1 MKSVVASIGMF
12 AAVANAY
19 SYPRHMHFRRGNGT
33 DDALTTLTV
42 LTTEVETITSCA
54 PTVTNCPARDNT
66 ALDELPETDKTT
78 YVVTNTILLT
88 TTVCPVTEAGSISS
102 SVISEA
108 QTGGITGKTLTAP
121 LTAEVPL
128 STGAYPP
135 VTAGDESPEGPEPTS
150 LTTITS
156 DVVTDKTVTLTLG
169 TGTDA
174 STVTTTVQSTIKS
187 TITVPCSEA
196 GPQVTN
202 DGSKGNGTPDEE
214 PTTTTTKTSTGT
226 VTKTVE
232 RAGSTETKT
241 PGESDGTSTGNGSG
255 DEGKSTGNGSGD
267 DGKSTGN
274 GNGSGNGSNNGS
286 GDNGSSTGN
295 GSNDGVC
302 EEKTVTVTAPASTV
316 YVTVGGEGS
325 KTQGS
330 HDATVTEGP
339 KGGNNGSGNGSGN
352 GSNNGSDDD
361 DEEDYDDDED
371 EECDTTTT
379 LEATVTVVP
388 YPVNGTTPTSGYAG
402 PTGFA
407 RRLR

>member
-1 MKSVVASIGMF
+1 MKSVIANIGMF

-19 SYPRHMHFRRGNGT
+19 SYPRHMHFRRDNGT

-42 LTTEVETITSCA
+42 LTTEVQTITSCA
-54 PTVTNCPARDNT
+54 PTVTNCPARDQT

-78 YVVTNTILLT
+78 YVVTNTVLLT

-102 SVISEA
+102 SVIREA
-108 QTGGITGKTLTAP
+108 ETGGVTGKTLTAP
-121 LTAEVPL
+121 LTANVPL

-135 VTAGDESPEGPEPTS
+135 VTAGDEYPEAPKPTS

-174 STVTTTVQSTIKS
+174 NVVTTTVQSTIKT

-196 GPQVTN
+196 GPKVTG

-232 RAGSTETKT
+232 RPDTTETKT
-241 PGESDGTSTGNGSG
+241 PGESNGTSTGNG
-255 DEGKSTGNGSGD
+255 NGD

-274 GNGSGNGSNNGS
+274 NTPDNGSG
-286 GDNGSSTGN
+286 
-295 GSNDGVC
+295 VC
-302 EEKTVTVTAPASTV
+302 EDKTVTVTAPASTV

-330 HDATVTEGP
+330 HDASVTEGP
-339 KGGNNGSGNGSGN
+339 KGGNNGSSSGNGNGSG
-352 GSNNGSDDD
+352 SGSDDD
-361 DEEDYDDDED
+361 DEEDYDDEEDED
-371 EECDTTTT
+371 CDTTTT

-388 YPVNGTTPTSGYAG
+388 YPVNGTTPTGGYATPTG
-402 PTGFA
+402 GYAAPTGFA

>member
-1 MKSVVASIGMF
+1 MKSVIANLGMF

-19 SYPRHMHFRRGNGT
+19 SYPRHMHFRRDNGT

-42 LTTEVETITSCA
+42 LTTEVQTITSCA
-54 PTVTNCPARDNT
+54 PTVTNCPARDQT
-66 ALDELPETDKTT
+66 AMDELPETDKTT
-78 YVVTNTILLT
+78 YVVTNTVLLT

-108 QTGGITGKTLTAP
+108 QTGGVTGKTLTAP
-121 LTAEVPL
+121 LTADVPL

-135 VTAGDESPEGPEPTS
+135 VTAGDESPEAPEPTS

-174 STVTTTVQSTIKS
+174 SVVTTTVQSTIKT

-196 GPQVTN
+196 GPEVTN
-202 DGSKGNGTPDEE
+202 DGSKGNGTPDE

-241 PGESDGTSTGNGSG
+241 PGESNGTSTGNG
-255 DEGKSTGNGSGD
+255 EGD
-267 DGKSTGN
+267 DDEST
-274 GNGSGNGSNNGS
+274 SNNTP
-286 GDNGSSTGN
+286 DNGSSTGN
-295 GSNDGVC
+295 GSDDSGVC
-302 EEKTVTVTAPASTV
+302 ADKTVTVTAPASTV
-316 YVTVGGEGS
+316 YVTVGAEGS
-325 KTQGS
+325 KTQGAQEVS
-330 HDATVTEGP
+330 VTEAP
-339 KGGNNGSGNGSGN
+339 ESGNNGSGNGSG
-352 GSNNGSDDD
+352 SGSDDED
-361 DEEDYDDDED
+361 DEEDYDDEEDED
-371 EECDTTTT
+371 CDTTTT

-388 YPVNGTTPTSGYAG
+388 YPVNGTTPTGGYAA

>member
-1 MKSVVASIGMF
+1 MKSVIANIGMF

-19 SYPRHMHFRRGNGT
+19 SYPRHMHFRRDNGT

-42 LTTEVETITSCA
+42 LTTEVHTITSCA
-54 PTVTNCPARDNT
+54 PTVTNCPARDQT

-78 YVVTNTILLT
+78 YVVTNTVLLT
-88 TTVCPVTEAGSISS
+88 TTVCPVTEAGYISS

-108 QTGGITGKTLTAP
+108 QTGGITGKTITAP
-121 LTAEVPL
+121 LTADVPL

-135 VTAGDESPEGPEPTS
+135 VTAGDESPEAPEPTS

-174 STVTTTVQSTIKS
+174 SVVTTTVQSTIKT

-196 GPQVTN
+196 GPEVTD
-202 DGSKGNGTPDEE
+202 DGSKGNGTPDE

-241 PGESDGTSTGNGSG
+241 PGSSYGTGN
-255 DEGKSTGNGSGD
+255 GD

-274 GNGSGNGSNNGS
+274 NTP
-286 GDNGSSTGN
+286 DNGSSTGN
-295 GSNDGVC
+295 SSEDSVC
-302 EEKTVTVTAPASTV
+302 EDKTVTVTVSAPASTV

-330 HDATVTEGP
+330 HDASVTEGP
-339 KGGNNGSGNGSGN
+339 KGGNNGSGSDNGSG
-352 GSNNGSDDD
+352 SGSDDD
-361 DEEDYDDDED
+361 DEDYDDDED

-388 YPVNGTTPTSGYAG
+388 YPVNGTTPTGGYAA

>member
-1 MKSVVASIGMF
+1 MKSVIANLGMF

-19 SYPRHMHFRRGNGT
+19 SYPRHMHFRRDNGT

-42 LTTEVETITSCA
+42 LTTEVQTITSCA
-54 PTVTNCPARDNT
+54 PTVTNCPARDQT

-78 YVVTNTILLT
+78 YVVTNTVLLT

-102 SVISEA
+102 SIISEA
-108 QTGGITGKTLTAP
+108 QTGGVTGKTLTAP

-135 VTAGDESPEGPEPTS
+135 ATAGDESPEAPEPTS

-156 DVVTDKTVTLTLG
+156 DYVTAKTVTLTLG

-174 STVTTTVQSTIKS
+174 SVVTTTVQSTIK
-187 TITVPCSEA
+187 TTVTVPCSEA
-196 GPQVTN
+196 PEVTG
-202 DGSKGNGTPDEE
+202 DGSKGNGSPDE

-232 RAGSTETKT
+232 RADSTETKT
-241 PGESDGTSTGNGSG
+241 PGESNGTSTGNGDDG
-255 DEGKSTGNGSGD
+255 ESTGNN
-267 DGKSTGN
+267 TP
-274 GNGSGNGSNNGS
+274 GNGSGN
-286 GDNGSSTGN
+286 SSEN
-295 GSNDGVC
+295 GVC
-302 EEKTVTVTAPASTV
+302 VDKTVTVTAPASTV
-316 YVTVGGEGS
+316 YVTVGAEGS

-330 HDATVTEGP
+330 HEASVTEGP
-339 KGGNNGSGNGSGN
+339 KGGNSGSDSGSDNGSGS
-352 GSNNGSDDD
+352 DD

-388 YPVNGTTPTSGYAG
+388 YPVNGTTPTGGYAA

>member
-1 MKSVVASIGMF
+1 MKSVIANIGMF

-19 SYPRHMHFRRGNGT
+19 SYPRHMHFRRDNGT

-42 LTTEVETITSCA
+42 LTTEVQTITSCA
-54 PTVTNCPARDNT
+54 PTVTNCPARDQT

-108 QTGGITGKTLTAP
+108 QTGGITGKTITAP
-121 LTAEVPL
+121 LTADVPL

-135 VTAGDESPEGPEPTS
+135 ATAGDESPEAPEPTS

-174 STVTTTVQSTIKS
+174 SVVTTTVQSTIKT

-196 GPQVTN
+196 GPEVTD
-202 DGSKGNGTPDEE
+202 DGSKGNGTPDE

-241 PGESDGTSTGNGSG
+241 PGSGYGTGN
-255 DEGKSTGNGSGD
+255 GD

-274 GNGSGNGSNNGS
+274 NTP
-286 GDNGSSTGN
+286 DNGSSTGN
-295 GSNDGVC
+295 SSEDSVC
-302 EEKTVTVTAPASTV
+302 EDKTVTVTVSAPASTV

-330 HDATVTEGP
+330 HDASVTEGP
-339 KGGNNGSGNGSGN
+339 KGGNSGSGSGNGSG
-352 GSNNGSDDD
+352 SGSDDD

-388 YPVNGTTPTSGYAG
+388 YPVNGTTPTGGYAA

>member
-1 MKSVVASIGMF
+1 MKSVIANLGMF

-19 SYPRHMHFRRGNGT
+19 SYPRHMHFRRDNGT

-42 LTTEVETITSCA
+42 LTTEVQTITSCA
-54 PTVTNCPARDNT
+54 PTVTNCPARDQT

-78 YVVTNTILLT
+78 YVVTNTVLLT

-102 SVISEA
+102 SIISEA
-108 QTGGITGKTLTAP
+108 QTGGVTGKTLTAP
-121 LTAEVPL
+121 LTADVPL

-135 VTAGDESPEGPEPTS
+135 ATAGDESPEAPEPTS

-156 DVVTDKTVTLTLG
+156 DVVTAKTVTLTLG

-174 STVTTTVQSTIKS
+174 SVVTTTVQSTIK
-187 TITVPCSEA
+187 TTVTVPCSEA
-196 GPQVTN
+196 GPEVTD
-202 DGSKGNGTPDEE
+202 DGSRGNGSPDE

-241 PGESDGTSTGNGSG
+241 PGESNGTSTGNGDDG
-255 DEGKSTGNGSGD
+255 ESTGNN
-267 DGKSTGN
+267 TP
-274 GNGSGNGSNNGS
+274 GNGSGNGSDS
-286 GDNGSSTGN
+286 
-295 GSNDGVC
+295 GVC
-302 EEKTVTVTAPASTV
+302 VDKTVTVTAPASTV

-330 HDATVTEGP
+330 SEASVTEGP
-339 KGGNNGSGNGSGN
+339 KGGNSGSGSDNGSSSGS
-352 GSNNGSDDD
+352 DD

-379 LEATVTVVP
+379 LKATVTVVP
-388 YPVNGTTPTSGYAG
+388 YPVNGTTPTGGYAA

>member
-1 MKSVVASIGMF
+1 MKSVIANLGMF

-19 SYPRHMHFRRGNGT
+19 SYPRHMHFRRDNGT

-42 LTTEVETITSCA
+42 LTTEVQTITSCA
-54 PTVTNCPARDNT
+54 PTVTNCPARDQT
-66 ALDELPETDKTT
+66 AMEELPETDKTT
-78 YVVTNTILLT
+78 YVVTNTVLLT

-108 QTGGITGKTLTAP
+108 QTGGVTGKTLTAP
-121 LTAEVPL
+121 LTADVPL

-135 VTAGDESPEGPEPTS
+135 VTAGDESPEAPEPTS
-150 LTTITS
+150 LTTLTS

-174 STVTTTVQSTIKS
+174 SVVTTTVQSTIKT

-196 GPQVTN
+196 GPEVTN

-241 PGESDGTSTGNGSG
+241 PGESNGTSTGNG
-255 DEGKSTGNGSGD
+255 EGD

-274 GNGSGNGSNNGS
+274 NTP
-286 GDNGSSTGN
+286 DNGSSTGN
-295 GSNDGVC
+295 GSDDSCVC
-302 EEKTVTVTAPASTV
+302 ADKTVTVTAPASTV

-330 HDATVTEGP
+330 NEASVTEGP
-339 KGGNNGSGNGSGN
+339 KGGNNGSGNGSG
-352 GSNNGSDDD
+352 SDSDD
-361 DEEDYDDDED
+361 DEEDYDDEEDED
-371 EECDTTTT
+371 CDTTTT

-388 YPVNGTTPTSGYAG
+388 YPVNGTTPTGGYAA

>member
-1 MKSVVASIGMF
+1 MKSVIANIGMF

-19 SYPRHMHFRRGNGT
+19 SYPRHMHFRRDNGT

-42 LTTEVETITSCA
+42 LTTEVQTITSCA
-54 PTVTNCPARDNT
+54 PTVTNCPARDQT

-108 QTGGITGKTLTAP
+108 QTGGITGKTITAP
-121 LTAEVPL
+121 LTADVPL

-135 VTAGDESPEGPEPTS
+135 ATAGDESPEAPEPTS

-174 STVTTTVQSTIKS
+174 SVVTTTVQSTIKT

-196 GPQVTN
+196 GPEVTD
-202 DGSKGNGTPDEE
+202 DGSKGNGTPDE

-241 PGESDGTSTGNGSG
+241 PGSSYGTGN
-255 DEGKSTGNGSGD
+255 GD

-274 GNGSGNGSNNGS
+274 NTP
-286 GDNGSSTGN
+286 DNGSSTGN
-295 GSNDGVC
+295 SSEDSVC
-302 EEKTVTVTAPASTV
+302 EDKTVTVTVSAPASTV

-330 HDATVTEGP
+330 HDASVTEGP
-339 KGGNNGSGNGSGN
+339 KGGNSGSGSGNGSG
-352 GSNNGSDDD
+352 SGSDDD

-388 YPVNGTTPTSGYAG
+388 YPVNGTTPTGGYAA

>member
-1 MKSVVASIGMF
+1 MKSVIANLGMF

-19 SYPRHMHFRRGNGT
+19 SYPRHMHFRRDNGT

-42 LTTEVETITSCA
+42 LTTEVHTITSCA
-54 PTVTNCPARDNT
+54 PTVTNCPARDQT

-78 YVVTNTILLT
+78 YVVTNTVLLT
-88 TTVCPVTEAGSISS
+88 TTVCPVTEAGHISS

-108 QTGGITGKTLTAP
+108 QTGGITGKTITAP
-121 LTAEVPL
+121 LTADVPL

-135 VTAGDESPEGPEPTS
+135 VTAGDESPEAPEPTS

-174 STVTTTVQSTIKS
+174 SVVTTTVQSTIKT

-196 GPQVTN
+196 GPEVTG
-202 DGSKGNGTPDEE
+202 DGSKGNGTPDE

-241 PGESDGTSTGNGSG
+241 PGSSYGSSTGN
-255 DEGKSTGNGSGD
+255 GD

-274 GNGSGNGSNNGS
+274 NTP
-286 GDNGSSTGN
+286 DNGSSTGN
-295 GSNDGVC
+295 SSEDSVC
-302 EEKTVTVTAPASTV
+302 EDKTVTVTVSAPASTV

-330 HDATVTEGP
+330 HDASVTEGP
-339 KGGNNGSGNGSGN
+339 KGGNSGSGSGSDNGSGSGS
-352 GSNNGSDDD
+352 DD

-388 YPVNGTTPTSGYAG
+388 YPVNGTTPTGGYAA